1 MKLNYKFT
9 NRPTITTSQIVS
21 SSLKDAMFYLYKEDD
36 IVSFELVVKNPNIDL
51 SSRIYSSENL
61 KTVFKVRANTTD
73 IMMTNVSIED
83 IPYYYEIKT
92 SDNSVITLKD
102 LTLNS
107 DLIAKEFNGKLYT
120 NTYVN
125 NYEIKDGT
133 FIYSV
138 AIIDSSNYD
147 VKYYSDDI
155 LVSISKKKTETLYA
169 KTGSDNCISI
179 SKIND
184 NFIQLNSF
192 YLKTRSK
199 TFQYIEGDV
208 VDIKKKELA
217 NIENNFIV
225 LKDKAI
231 KLYSDG
237 YLNKLNNIVYLED
250 SYLTSKELIIE
261 YLARKSSHMFEV
273 EDTLYLKLENNSI
286 IIGDSTDC
294 DFLVKKKI
302 DTSKFHLKTNDFL
315 DTSKFLF
322 KANSYG
328 FLYNSVL
335 TEIKRKMFTEFVN
348 KSFYV
353 NPSQDYYLQ
362 INGETIYQE
371 VSTQDIDVKM
381 VSKEDLYDYLE
392 EDYELPVLNIL
403 NKDVDKVCIEDHNRN
418 YFKKRVLQV

>member
-1 MKLNYKFT
+1 MKLSYKFT

-36 IVSFELVVKNPNIDL
+36 IVSFELDVKNPNIDL

-83 IPYYYEIKT
+83 TPYYYEIKS
-92 SDNSVITLKD
+92 SDDSAITLKD
-102 LTLNS
+102 LTLNTN
-107 DLIAKEFNGKLYT
+107 LVAKEFNGKLYT

-138 AIIDSSNYD
+138 AIIDRSNYD
-147 VKYYSDDI
+147 IKYYSDDI
-155 LVSISKKKTETLYA
+155 LVSVSKKKTETLYA

-179 SKIND
+179 FKIND
-184 NFIQLNSF
+184 NFIHLSSF

-208 VDIKKKELA
+208 VDFKKKEIA
-217 NIENNFIV
+217 NIENNFIN

-231 KLYSDG
+231 KTSSEG
-237 YLNKLNNIVYLED
+237 YLNPTNNTLYLSD
-250 SYLTSKELIIE
+250 TYLTSKEIIVE

-273 EDTLYLKLENNSI
+273 EDTIYLKLDNNSI
-286 IIGDSTDC
+286 VVSDSTNC
-294 DFLVKKKI
+294 DFLIKKKL

-315 DTSKFLF
+315 NTSKYLF
-322 KANSYG
+322 KANTYG
-328 FLYNSVL
+328 FLFNSTL
-335 TEIKRKMFTEFVN
+335 PETKKKMFTEFVN
-348 KSFYV
+348 RFYYV
-353 NPSQDYYLQ
+353 NPSQEYYIQ
-362 INGETIYQE
+362 INGTAIYQE
-371 VSTQDIDVKM
+371 EASQDIDVKM
-381 VSKEDLYDYLE
+381 VSKEELYDYLDD
-392 EDYELPVLNIL
+392 DYDIPLLTVL
-403 NKDVDKVCIEDHNRN
+403 NKDQDKVCVEDHRSN
-418 YFKKRVLQV
+418 YFKKAV